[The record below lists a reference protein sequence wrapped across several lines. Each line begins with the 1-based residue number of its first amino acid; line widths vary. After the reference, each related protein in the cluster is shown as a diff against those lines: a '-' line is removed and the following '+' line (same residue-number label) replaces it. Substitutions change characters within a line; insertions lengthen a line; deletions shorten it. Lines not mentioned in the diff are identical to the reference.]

1 MNKEEKGKEKKKEE
15 KVNKMRQDNHL
26 FIFTFS
32 DWFEF
37 PFWFFIIYFNA
48 LACQILEIYVIR
60 PIIFQLFCNS

>member
-37 PFWFFIIYFNA
+37 PFLILHNIFEA

-60 PIIFQLFCNS
+60 PNIFQLFCNS

>member
-26 FIFTFS
+26 FSFTFS

-37 PFWFFIIYFNA
+37 PFWFFIILTSCLSDFRDLRHSSNNFS
-48 LACQILEIYVIR
+48 ID
-60 PIIFQLFCNS
+60 LFG

>member
-1 MNKEEKGKEKKKEE
+1 MNKEEKGKDKKKEE

-37 PFWFFIIYFNA
+37 PF
-48 LACQILEIYVIR
+48 LILHD
-60 PIIFQLFCNS
+60 IF

>member
-15 KVNKMRQDNHL
+15 KVNKMRRDYYL

-37 PFWFFIIYFNA
+37 PFLIN
-48 LACQILEIYVIR
+48 
-60 PIIFQLFCNS
+60 IF